1 METFA
6 EASRGADAAGKS
18 LARSGSV
25 KQLVVI
31 GASAG
36 GVRALSALVAR
47 LPADFPAPLLV
58 VLHIGAHRSILAE
71 ILDQAGALPAEQA
84 RQGESIE
91 AARIYVAAPDR
102 HLLVIDDSVQLSLAA
117 KEHHTRPAIDPLFLS
132 AALAHGPG
140 AIGVI
145 LTGRLDDGTAGLQA
159 IKVCGGIAV
168 VQDPADAEV
177 PDMPASALRNVD
189 VDHCVPLDEMAQL
202 LTSLASRPV
211 EAAPL
216 RPAPAPLVHEQALFL
231 AKGDPMEHLPMIGS
245 PSSYVCP
252 ECHGGLWEV
261 GGARPRRLRC
271 HTGHGFS
278 LRTLQDTLAE
288 AADESLWN
296 ARRALQERLLLL
308 REMAAAPPE
317 EPIRQDAVT
326 SAAVRLQSQLGQL
339 ERLMAEVPDPVE

>member
-1 METFA
+1 
-6 EASRGADAAGKS
+6 
-18 LARSGSV
+18 V

-36 GVRALSALVAR
+36 GVSALSALVAR
-47 LPADFPAPLLV
+47 LPPEFPAPLLI

-71 ILDQAGALPAEQA
+71 ILDRSGPIRVEQA
-84 RQGESIE
+84 RQGQRIE
-91 AARIYVAAPDR
+91 AGRIYVAAPDR
-102 HLLVIDDSVQLSLAA
+102 HLLVIDDTLHLSLAA
-117 KEHHTRPAIDPLFLS
+117 KQHHTRPAIDPLFVS
-132 AALAHGPG
+132 AALARDTH
-140 AIGVI
+140 AIGVV

-159 IKVCGGIAV
+159 IKMCGGTAV

-177 PDMPASALRNVD
+177 PDMPGSALRHVD
-189 VDHCVPLDEMAQL
+189 VDHCVPLVEMADL

-211 EAAPL
+211 DGTQ
-216 RPAPAPLVHEQALFL
+216 RPPPALLVHEQALFL
-231 AKGDPMEHLPMIGS
+231 AKGDPVEHLALLGK

-252 ECHGGLWEV
+252 DCHGGLWEV
-261 GGARPRRLRC
+261 SGARPRRFRC

-308 REMAAAPPE
+308 REMEVAPTDEVVRRGAVASAAA
-317 EPIRQDAVT
+317 
-326 SAAVRLQSQLGQL
+326 RLQSQLGQL
-339 ERLMAEVPDPVE
+339 ETLMTEVPDPVE